1 MGEQSVVTSKFN
13 ELGKI
18 EQRLL
23 KEAIEEASRQIKPA
37 ILTFIEVIREF
48 MPYDQKTEDI
58 NQFNEWVK
66 NMFYY
71 CDGTGASLYGNKGVY
86 VSDDFMK
93 AVPECVLDK
102 LLTDA
107 VSKFMN
113 SVRDRGR

>member
-1 MGEQSVVTSKFN
+1 MSEKTVVMSKFD

-71 CDGTGASLYGNKGVY
+71 CDGTGASWYGNKGVY
-86 VSDDFMK
+86 ISDDFMK
-93 AVPECVLDK
+93 SVPECVLDK

-107 VSKFMN
+107 VSKFMG
-113 SVRDRGR
+113 SVRGR